1 MKKIFNMKRIIQLLL
16 VLGIVV
22 QSLLFIENVK
32 KQNVNHWYHLFDE
45 NSVTISLNEDNDVL
59 YQNIQYLSEKYNNPD
74 EEGLPGGEDFFRF
87 EKIMR

>member
-59 YQNIQYLSEKYNNPD
+59 SDDFTLEDLLQKQFALTCSEFVSRQLLSLSY
-74 EEGLPGGEDFFRF
+74 
-87 EKIMR
+87 